1 MSFDTKCQLLIIGDG
16 SVGKTSI
23 LRRFIQ
29 NTFSSNYITTL
40 GVDFYTKDIILDQKK
55 IHLKI
60 WDTAGQERYRS
71 LTRGF
76 FKNGQGILI
85 VFSINDKESFNGLN
99 YWIDSIKNNAN
110 LDNKNVPAII
120 LGNKI
125 DLQHRE
131 VSKEDAENFAKIN
144 NYDYYEVSAKTGEGI
159 DESIKIL
166 TQKVMAINKED
177 NNNKRKS
184 IKIEKEEKKTDK
196 IKKLKDDCCNKN

>member
-29 NTFSSNYITTL
+29 NTFSSNYISTM
-40 GVDFYTKDIILDQKK
+40 GIDFYTKDIILDQKK

-85 VFSINDKESFNGLN
+85 VYAINNKESFNGLN
-99 YWIDSIKNNAN
+99 YWIDSIKNNSN
-110 LDNKNVPAII
+110 LDNKNLPAII

-166 TQKVMAINKED
+166 IQKVMAINKED
-177 NNNKRKS
+177 NKRKS
-184 IKIEKEEKKTDK
+184 IIIEKEDKKTDK
-196 IKKLKDDCCNKN
+196 IKKIKDDCCN

>member
-29 NTFSSNYITTL
+29 NTFSSNYISTM
-40 GVDFYTKDIILDQKK
+40 GIDFYTKDIVLDQKK

-60 WDTAGQERYRS
+60 SDTAGQERYRS

-85 VFSINDKESFNGLN
+85 VYAINNKESFNGLN
-99 YWIDSIKNNAN
+99 YWIDSIKNNTS

-125 DLQHRE
+125 DLQNRE

-144 NYDYYEVSAKTGEGI
+144 NYDYYEVSAKTGDGI

-166 TQKVMAINKED
+166 IQKVMAINKED
-177 NNNKRKS
+177 NKRKS
-184 IKIEKEEKKTDK
+184 IIIEKEGKKTDK
-196 IKKLKDDCCNKN
+196 IKKIKDDCCN

>member
-29 NTFSSNYITTL
+29 NTFSSNYISTM
-40 GVDFYTKDIILDQKK
+40 GIDFYTKDIILDQKK

-85 VFSINDKESFNGLN
+85 VYAINNKESFNGLN
-99 YWIDSIKNNAN
+99 YWIDSIKNNSN
-110 LDNKNVPAII
+110 LDNKNLPAII

-166 TQKVMAINKED
+166 IQKVMAINKED
-177 NNNKRKS
+177 NKRKS
-184 IKIEKEEKKTDK
+184 IIIEKEDKKRIYTTCYR
-196 IKKLKDDCCNKN
+196 LYS

>member
-29 NTFSSNYITTL
+29 NTFSSNYISTM
-40 GVDFYTKDIILDQKK
+40 GIDFYTKDIILDQKK

-85 VFSINDKESFNGLN
+85 VYAINNKESFNGLN
-99 YWIDSIKNNAN
+99 YWIDSIKNNSN
-110 LDNKNVPAII
+110 LDNKNLPAII

-144 NYDYYEVSAKTGEGI
+144 NYDYYEVSAKTGKGI

-166 TQKVMAINKED
+166 IQKVMAINKED
-177 NNNKRKS
+177 NKRKS
-184 IKIEKEEKKTDK
+184 IIIEKEDKKTDK
-196 IKKLKDDCCNKN
+196 IKKIKDDCCN

>member
-144 NYDYYEVSAKTGEGI
+144 NYDYYEVSAKSGEGI

-177 NNNKRKS
+177 NKRKS
-184 IKIEKEEKKTDK
+184 IIIEKEGKKTDK
-196 IKKLKDDCCNKN
+196 IKKIKDDCCN